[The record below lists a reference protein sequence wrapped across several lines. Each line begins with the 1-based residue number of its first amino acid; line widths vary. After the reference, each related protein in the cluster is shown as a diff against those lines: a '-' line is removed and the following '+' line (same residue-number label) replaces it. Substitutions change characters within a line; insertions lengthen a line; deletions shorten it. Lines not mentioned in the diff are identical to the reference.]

1 MPDNLALDHA
11 GNLYI
16 TEDPGGNTAS
26 GKVGDDIWVAAP
38 AKGNGTA
45 SASVDR
51 FATLTDCEAEPT
63 GIYFD
68 VNGWR
73 LFVNIQHRGGDRID
87 KTMAITASHGK

>member
-16 TEDPGGNTAS
+16 TEDPGGSTSS
-26 GKVGDDIWVAAP
+26 GKLGDDIWVAAP

-63 GIYFD
+63 GLYFD
-68 VNGWR
+68 RSGWR

-87 KTMAITASHGK
+87 KTMAITAARGK